1 MSVAVRS
8 GLVTGASRGIGRTI
22 ALRLAQHGFGLTVTS
37 RKADDLA
44 ALEAELRR
52 AGAPEVR
59 FRAADMADRAA
70 LPAIVDL
77 HAQHFGALDALV
89 LNAGVGT
96 SGAITTYP
104 MARFDKTV
112 EVNLTAALV
121 LLQAAIPLLREAAV
135 QRPERGAKVIALSS
149 ITGAYAEHGF
159 AVYGATKAA
168 MLSLMETVN
177 LEESALGVT
186 ATAIAPAYVDTDMS
200 DWVKGTIPA
209 DTMIPANDVASVVEL
224 ILSLSPRTSIT
235 KILMSRSGT
244 SGYCA

>member
-1 MSVAVRS
+1 MSVAIRS

-22 ALRLAQHGFGLTVTS
+22 ALRLAQNGFGLTVTS

-44 ALEAELRR
+44 ALGAELRR

-89 LNAGVGT
+89 L
-96 SGAITTYP
+96 S
-104 MARFDKTV
+104 
-112 EVNLTAALV
+112 
-121 LLQAAIPLLREAAV
+121 
-135 QRPERGAKVIALSS
+135 
-149 ITGAYAEHGF
+149 
-159 AVYGATKAA
+159 GATKAA

-177 LEESALGVT
+177 LEESPLGVT

-200 DWVKGTIPA
+200 DWIKGTIPA
-209 DTMIPANDVASVVEL
+209 DTMIPADDVASVVEL
-224 ILSLSPRTSIT
+224 ILSLSSRTSIT
-235 KILMSRSGT
+235 KILMSRSRT